1 MVRSLS
7 DNNYSN
13 HTMTLTGQGYVTAA
27 PDTAVIRLGVRTTG
41 YNVSQIQ
48 SDNAQ
53 SMKEVIQALNL
64 LGITEIKTVQYLID
78 QLYEYQEGKQID
90 KGYEV
95 KHIVQIQTDKLNEV
109 GKIIDTV
116 VSAGSNLIEAISFE
130 LSEPALFYQQA
141 LNNALNN
148 AVDKA
153 KSISDTLHTR
163 LNPVPIRILENSIP
177 PVPFLFTPRGAATT
191 PIIPG
196 GLSVEAFVTVDFAYT
211 D

>member
-27 PDTAVIRLGVRTTG
+27 PDTAIIRLGVRTTG